1 MWRYIAFRNQCN
13 LNICENGFEILEK
26 FISQSEIDL
35 IKTEVDAFPEDY
47 PKFGIRNA
55 NDKFNT
61 IKKLCSSEKLIQKAE
76 SILKGKANLVRVIF
90 FDKTP
95 EHNWLVTW
103 HQDKTICVN
112 AKADIEQWKAW
123 SIKDGKH
130 HVQPSI
136 DVLNKMVA
144 FRVHLDDTD
153 EKNGCLKVIPYSHKL
168 GILAQNEIDLISKKE
183 QPFSCTL
190 KAGDALIMRPHIL
203 HSSSKS
209 VIPSHRR
216 VVHIEFSSYQLPCN
230 LSWA

>member
-1 MWRYIAFRNQCN
+1 

-26 FISQSEIDL
+26 FISQPEIDS

-61 IKKLCSSEKLIQKAE
+61 IKKLCSSERLIQKAE

-103 HQDKTICVN
+103 HQDKTICVS

-136 DVLNKMVA
+136 NVLNKMVA
-144 FRVHLDDTD
+144 FRIHLDDTD
-153 EKNGCLKVIPYSHKL
+153 EKNGCLKVIPNSHKL

-183 QPFSCTL
+183 QPFSCTV
-190 KAGDALIMRPHIL
+190 KGGDALIMRPHLL

-209 VIPSHRR
+209 DIPSHRR

-230 LSWA
+230 LSWT